1 LTSGTYSWKILIFL
15 IWPLDQFQ
23 FLILFLIVF
32 YSKKKIRKRSLDDVT
47 ITKFNRNSNFVPDD
61 ILPNVVACLRNQRN
75 CSPDGFHT

>member
-1 LTSGTYSWKILIFL
+1 LPSGTYSWKILFFL

-32 YSKKKIRKRSLDDVT
+32 YSKKIRKRSLDDVT

-61 ILPNVVACLRNQRN
+61 ILPDVVVRLRNQRN
-75 CSPDGFHT
+75 CSPDGFYM